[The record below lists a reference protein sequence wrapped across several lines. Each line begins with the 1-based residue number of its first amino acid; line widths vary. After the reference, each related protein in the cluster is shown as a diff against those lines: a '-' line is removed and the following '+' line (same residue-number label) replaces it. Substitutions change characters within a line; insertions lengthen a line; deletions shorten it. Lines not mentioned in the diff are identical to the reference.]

1 MVGNGLNNFDSHVW
15 DTFVAS
21 QWSLHNQ
28 FAWTM
33 VKHKDLKFLRQLLQ
47 GFVIH
52 GRDHA
57 INEIFIF
64 CPFMYWK
71 VVKATFG
78 DQQVYRSITF
88 SPIQTQQYLLQQ
100 SKQGWLRFYSWGRS
114 SSSSCSLPIAYVLLK
129 QKKDFQVARPIIS
142 YKFFIF
148 AKLFRA
154 TAIVLDIISRAT
166 MPSSF
171 GLQTFPAMMHQIVS
185 FFQHLAD
192 DCQLECYNQD
202 LVGFFTSIPV
212 HRIMEAVDWML
223 RQFMVKHDID
233 PATYFFSVS
242 LREKDSKLRVW
253 KARLELQAAVCIKYS
268 SGTFWPL
275 LELLAIPAI
284 LQSWDVYLPN
294 KEEQPLGTKFHLFLQ
309 TSVWLIWNKLGTLS
323 MNPFLDKLL
332 ISFSVYDT
340 WTIELFLLT
349 TRLSTILLFKL
360 FFMMTFKFHLYN

>member
-1 MVGNGLNNFDSHVW
+1 M
-15 DTFVAS
+15 A
-21 QWSLHNQ
+21 
-28 FAWTM
+28 
-33 VKHKDLKFLRQLLQ
+33 
-47 GFVIH
+47 VI
-52 GRDHA
+52 
-57 INEIFIF
+57 
-64 CPFMYWK
+64 M
-71 VVKATFG
+71 
-78 DQQVYRSITF
+78 RST
-88 SPIQTQQYLLQQ
+88 
-100 SKQGWLRFYSWGRS
+100 RS
-114 SSSSCSLPIAYVLLK
+114 SSFALSCIGRLLKPLLEINKCTVRLLSLPYRPSSIFYNNPNKVGLDFIPGSQFFVLVLTTHCLCSSK

-360 FFMMTFKFHLYN
+360 FLHDDF